1 MTDCTQSEFDFPAV
15 KRRRVQASFD
25 GGAITSDGGALLLRE
40 VDRTLGLTAAVA
52 RALEVTRLRGRF
64 ST

>member
-25 GGAITSDGGALLLRE
+25 GGAITSDGGALENRNFKRPFGVEGE
-40 VDRTLGLTAAVA
+40 VPNGHR
-52 RALEVTRLRGRF
+52 
-64 ST
+64 